1 MITSQEENSLLVSK
15 FKPAVSKYWLATAA
29 GLMWTAVGLTLCGL
43 AYEWLAVLPLRWS
56 ALLGVVGIILAL
68 VVYRFAFSKIALK
81 NIDRLRQFPDR
92 VCFFA
97 FQAWK
102 SYLVIAFMVV
112 FGFILRHSTIPKC
125 YLSVPY
131 TAIGGALLL
140 SSFHYYA
147 HLWRPDKSKETKC

>member
-1 MITSQEENSLLVSK
+1 MFISDL
-15 FKPAVSKYWLATAA
+15 KPAVTKYWLAATA
-29 GLMWTAVGLTLCGL
+29 GLLWSIVGLTLCGL
-43 AYEWLAVLPLRWS
+43 AYEWLATIPFRW
-56 ALLGVVGIILAL
+56 AAPLGVAGIILAL
-68 VVYRFAFSKIALK
+68 IVYRFAFSKIALK

-102 SYLVIAFMVV
+102 SYLIIALMVL
-112 FGFILRHSTIPKC
+112 FGFILRHSIIPKY

-140 SSFHYYA
+140 SSFHYYVY
-147 HLWRPDKSKETKC
+147 LWRPAKRKETG

>member
-1 MITSQEENSLLVSK
+1 LLISDL
-15 FKPAVSKYWLATAA
+15 KPAVTKYWLAAAA
-29 GLMWTAVGLTLCGL
+29 GLLWTVVGLTLCGL
-43 AYEWLAVLPLRWS
+43 AYEWLAVLPLRRS
-56 ALLGVVGIILAL
+56 ASLGVVGIILAL
-68 VVYRFAFSKIALK
+68 VAYRSVFSKIAMK

-112 FGFILRHSTIPKC
+112 FGFILRHSTIPKY

>member
-102 SYLVIAFMVV
+102 SYLVIALMVL
-112 FGFILRHSTIPKC
+112 FGFILRHSTIPKYC
-125 YLSVPY
+125 LSVPY
-131 TAIGGALLL
+131 TAIGGALIL
-140 SSFHYYA
+140 SSFHYYE
-147 HLWRPDKSKETKC
+147 HFWRPNKKKETK

>member
-1 MITSQEENSLLVSK
+1 VLVSK

-29 GLMWTAVGLTLCGL
+29 GLMWTAVGLVLCGL
-43 AYEWLAVLPLRWS
+43 AYEWLAILPLRRA
-56 ALLGVVGIILAL
+56 ALFGVVGIIMAL
-68 VVYRFAFSKIALK
+68 VGYHFAFSKIALK

-102 SYLVIAFMVV
+102 SYLVIAFMVF
-112 FGFILRHSTIPKC
+112 FGFILRHSTIPKY

-131 TAIGGALLL
+131 AAIGGALLL

-147 HLWRPDKSKETKC
+147 YLWRPPNK

>member
-1 MITSQEENSLLVSK
+1 MLVSK
-15 FKPAVSKYWLATAA
+15 LKPAVSKYWLATAA
-29 GLMWTAVGLTLCGL
+29 GLMWTVVGLMLCGL
-43 AYEWLAVLPLRWS
+43 AYEWLAVLPLRG
-56 ALLGVVGIILAL
+56 AAPLGAVGILLSLA
-68 VVYRFAFSKIALK
+68 VYRFGFSKIALK

-102 SYLVIAFMVV
+102 SYLLIALMVML
-112 FGFILRHSTIPKC
+112 GFILRHSTIPKY

-131 TAIGGALLL
+131 AAIGGALLL

-147 HLWRPDKSKETKC
+147 YLWRPANKKETK

>member
-1 MITSQEENSLLVSK
+1 MRTLQEENSLLFSK

-29 GLMWTAVGLTLCGL
+29 GLMWTAVGLMLCGL

-56 ALLGVVGIILAL
+56 APLGVVGIILAWM
-68 VVYRFAFSKIALK
+68 VYRFVFSKIALK

-102 SYLVIAFMVV
+102 SYLLIALMVMV
-112 FGFILRHSTIPKC
+112 GFILRHSTIPKY
-125 YLSVPY
+125 YLSIPY
-131 TAIGGALLL
+131 AAIGGALLL

-147 HLWRPDKSKETKC
+147 HLWRPLKRRKRR

>member
-1 MITSQEENSLLVSK
+1 LLVSK

-29 GLMWTAVGLTLCGL
+29 GLMWTAVGLILCGL
-43 AYEWLAVLPLRWS
+43 AYEWLAALPLRW
-56 ALLGVVGIILAL
+56 AAPLGVVGIILA
-68 VVYRFAFSKIALK
+68 FAFYHFIFSKIALK
-81 NIDRLRQFPDR
+81 NIERLREFPDR

-102 SYLVIAFMVV
+102 SYLVIALMVM
-112 FGFILRHSTIPKC
+112 FGFVLRHSIIPNY

-131 TAIGGALLL
+131 TAIGGALIL

-147 HLWRPDKSKETKC
+147 HLWRPPNKKETRE

>member
-1 MITSQEENSLLVSK
+1 LLSSK
-15 FKPAVSKYWLATAA
+15 LKPAVSKYWLATAA
-29 GLMWTAVGLTLCGL
+29 GLMWTAVGLMLCGL
-43 AYEWLAVLPLRWS
+43 AYEWLAVLPLRW
-56 ALLGVVGIILAL
+56 AVPLGAVGILLSLA
-68 VVYRFAFSKIALK
+68 VYRFGFSKIALK

-102 SYLVIAFMVV
+102 SYLLIALMVM
-112 FGFILRHSTIPKC
+112 FGFILRHSTIPKY

-131 TAIGGALLL
+131 AAIGGALFL

-147 HLWRPDKSKETKC
+147 HLRRPVNK

>member
-1 MITSQEENSLLVSK
+1 MITSQEENSLLFSR
-15 FKPAVSKYWLATAA
+15 FKPAVSKYWLATTA
-29 GLMWTAVGLTLCGL
+29 GLMWTTVGLTLCGL
-43 AYEWLAVLPLRWS
+43 AYEWLAVLPFRW
-56 ALLGVVGIILAL
+56 AAPLGVAGILLAWAVHDL
-68 VVYRFAFSKIALK
+68 GFSKIALK
-81 NIDRLRQFPDR
+81 NIDRLREFPDR

-102 SYLVIAFMVV
+102 SYLVIAIMVLI
-112 FGFILRHSTIPKC
+112 GFILRHSLIPKY

-147 HLWRPDKSKETKC
+147 YLWQPAKRKETRV

>member
-1 MITSQEENSLLVSK
+1 LLSSK

-29 GLMWTAVGLTLCGL
+29 GLMWTTVGLMLGGL
-43 AYEWLAVLPLRWS
+43 AYEWLAVLPLRW
-56 ALLGVVGIILAL
+56 AAPLGVVGIILAL
-68 VVYRFAFSKIALK
+68 VVYRFVFSKIALK

-102 SYLVIAFMVV
+102 SYLLIALMVM
-112 FGFILRHSTIPKC
+112 FGFILRHSTIPKH

-131 TAIGGALLL
+131 AAIGGALLI
-140 SSFHYYA
+140 SSLHYYA
-147 HLWRPDKSKETKC
+147 YLWRPANNKETKFLF

>member
-1 MITSQEENSLLVSK
+1 LPKEEKSLLSSK

-29 GLMWTAVGLTLCGL
+29 GLMWTTVGLMLCGL
-43 AYEWLAVLPLRWS
+43 AYEWLAVMPFRW
-56 ALLGVVGIILAL
+56 AGPFGFAGIILA
-68 VVYRFAFSKIALK
+68 FAFYHFIFSKIAMK
-81 NIDRLRQFPDR
+81 NIDRLREFPDR

-102 SYLVIAFMVV
+102 SYLVIALMVM
-112 FGFILRHSTIPKC
+112 FGFVLRHSIIPNY

-131 TAIGGALLL
+131 TAIGGALIL

-147 HLWRPDKSKETKC
+147 HLWRQANK

>member
-1 MITSQEENSLLVSK
+1 LLISDL
-15 FKPAVSKYWLATAA
+15 KPAVTKYWLAAAA
-29 GLMWTAVGLTLCGL
+29 GLLWSIVGLTLCGL

-56 ALLGVVGIILAL
+56 ASLGVVGFILAL

-102 SYLVIAFMVV
+102 SYLLIAFMVL
-112 FGFILRHSTIPKC
+112 FGFILRHSAIPKY

-147 HLWRPDKSKETKC
+147 HLWRQVNK

>member
-1 MITSQEENSLLVSK
+1 MLSSK
-15 FKPAVSKYWLATAA
+15 LKPAVSKYWLATAA
-29 GLMWTAVGLTLCGL
+29 GLMWTAVGLMLCGL
-43 AYEWLAVLPLRWS
+43 AYEWLAVLPLRG
-56 ALLGVVGIILAL
+56 AAPLGAVGILLSLA
-68 VVYRFAFSKIALK
+68 VYRFGFSKIALK

-102 SYLVIAFMVV
+102 SYLLIALMVML
-112 FGFILRHSTIPKC
+112 GFILRRSTIPKY

-131 TAIGGALLL
+131 AAIGGALLL

-147 HLWRPDKSKETKC
+147 HLWRPAKEQETK

>member
-1 MITSQEENSLLVSK
+1 
-15 FKPAVSKYWLATAA
+15 
-29 GLMWTAVGLTLCGL
+29 MWTAVGLTLCGL

-56 ALLGVVGIILAL
+56 ALLGVVGIILAWII
-68 VVYRFAFSKIALK
+68 YRFAFSKIAMK
-81 NIDRLRQFPDR
+81 NIDRLREFPDR

-102 SYLVIAFMVV
+102 SYLVIALMIM
-112 FGFILRHSTIPKC
+112 FGFILRHSIIPKY

-131 TAIGGALLL
+131 TAIGGALIL

-147 HLWRPDKSKETKC
+147 HLWRQANK